1 MSLSLRTTAIF
12 TYTSTI
18 LRQNHILNCYLV
30 IKHCKN
36 RIFLVLYIQIK
47 QFALCIT
54 YKKHKAILLILT
66 DKFQKIE
73 KNIFFQKN
81 VLQFMKKYVII
92 TTQSVMLSLCT
103 EVVQMKYEN
112 PTCDI
117 VVLDRADCL
126 TASPWKDDD
135 SPMAPVS
142 VF

>member
-1 MSLSLRTTAIF
+1 
-12 TYTSTI
+12 
-18 LRQNHILNCYLV
+18 
-30 IKHCKN
+30 
-36 RIFLVLYIQIK
+36 
-47 QFALCIT
+47 
-54 YKKHKAILLILT
+54 
-66 DKFQKIE
+66 
-73 KNIFFQKN
+73 
-81 VLQFMKKYVII
+81 MKKYVII

-126 TASPWKDDD
+126 TASPWKDEID

>member
-1 MSLSLRTTAIF
+1 
-12 TYTSTI
+12 
-18 LRQNHILNCYLV
+18 
-30 IKHCKN
+30 
-36 RIFLVLYIQIK
+36 
-47 QFALCIT
+47 
-54 YKKHKAILLILT
+54 
-66 DKFQKIE
+66 
-73 KNIFFQKN
+73 
-81 VLQFMKKYVII
+81 MKKYVII